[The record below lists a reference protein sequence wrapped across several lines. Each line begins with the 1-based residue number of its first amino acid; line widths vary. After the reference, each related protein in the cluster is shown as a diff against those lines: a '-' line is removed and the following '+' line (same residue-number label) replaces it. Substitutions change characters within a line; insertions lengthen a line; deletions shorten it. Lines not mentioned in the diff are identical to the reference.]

1 MRIGWVGAHS
11 EGLAPLRAL
20 LQQNAP
26 VVSVLTLDPAAA
38 ATMSGAAD
46 YEPLCRE
53 FAVDLRFIRDINDE
67 HSRSLLRNL
76 CLDVAF
82 VIGWTQLVRRETMDL
97 VPGGMIG
104 AHASLLPRLRGRAP
118 INWALIKGLQATGNS
133 LIWLA
138 DGADRGDII
147 DQTVIPISVFDTCES
162 LYDEVARSTT
172 EMILRCVPRLL
183 RGERPGQPQ
192 PAMDEPDLPRRRP
205 RDGVM
210 NWARPSREV
219 YDFIRALTRPYPGA
233 WSWLDGRRYRIWQAA
248 LLPSPVAHASACPG
262 EIVGSLVSPRPDA
275 CGIVVAC
282 KEGDVALLE
291 IEDDDGRVLTG
302 TNLANL
308 SWSGK
313 RWSTH

>member
-1 MRIGWVGAHS
+1 MRIGWVGAHR

-20 LQQNAP
+20 LTQNAP
-26 VVSVLTLDPAAA
+26 VAGVLTLEPAAA
-38 ATMSGAAD
+38 AKMSGAAD

-53 FAVDLRFIRDINDE
+53 FGVDLHFIRDVNDDV
-67 HSRSLLRNL
+67 SRSLLRSL
-76 CLDVAF
+76 SLDVAF

-118 INWALIKGLQATGNS
+118 INWALIKGLRETGNS

-147 DQTVIPISVFDTCES
+147 DQTVIPITAFDTCES
-162 LYDEVARSTT
+162 LYEEVARSTT
-172 EMILRCVPRLL
+172 EMILRCVPRLM

-192 PAMDEPDLPRRRP
+192 ILFDEPDLPRRRP

-210 NWARPSREV
+210 NWARPNREV

-233 WSWLDGRRYRIWQAA
+233 WSWLDGQRYRIWQAA
-248 LLPSPVAHASACPG
+248 LLPPVVAHTPARPG
-262 EIVGSLVSPRPDA
+262 EIVGSVASPRPDA

-282 KEGDVALLE
+282 GAGHVVLLE
-291 IEDDDGRVLTG
+291 IENDQGRVLTG
-302 TNLANL
+302 TSLANL

-313 RWSTH
+313 RWSTN